1 MPNAI
6 YPGGFDPITWGHH
19 DIARRAACIFD
30 RLTVAVYDT
39 PAKNLLF
46 TTAERVALAKQA
58 LADVPNVEVTS
69 YKGLTVD
76 FARQIGAK
84 VVVRG
89 LRALSDF
96 EIEMQMAHFN
106 RKMAPEIDLVCLMTT
121 LELGFINAST
131 IKDIVRLGGPVE
143 GMVPDFVVEAMRRK
157 YDAMSAESGNRP
169 PSAKRS

>member
-6 YPGGFDPITWGHH
+6 YPGGFDPITWGHL
-19 DIARRAACIFD
+19 DIARRAASIFD
-30 RLTVAVYDT
+30 HLTVAVYDT

-46 TTAERVALAKQA
+46 TTAERVGLARQA

-69 YKGLTVD
+69 YTGLTVD
-76 FARQIGAK
+76 FARQAGAK
-84 VVVRG
+84 VIVRG

-106 RKMAPEIDLVCLMTT
+106 RKMAPEIDVVCLMTT

-131 IKDIVRLGGPVE
+131 IKDIVRLGGSVE
-143 GMVPDFVVEAMRRK
+143 GMVPEFVVEAMRRK
-157 YDAMSAESGNRP
+157 YASMRAGRSVQPSGARQD
-169 PSAKRS
+169 